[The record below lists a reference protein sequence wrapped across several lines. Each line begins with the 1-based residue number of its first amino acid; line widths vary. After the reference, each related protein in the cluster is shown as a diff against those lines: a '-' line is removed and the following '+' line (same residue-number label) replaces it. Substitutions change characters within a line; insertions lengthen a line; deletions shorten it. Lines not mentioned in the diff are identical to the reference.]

1 VTSVIECIELT
12 KAYGHVKAVDQLS
25 MHVEEN
31 TITGLIG
38 RNGAGKTTLLKLIAG
53 YYHPTSGEIRV
64 FGENPFNSL
73 KVSSNLIFIDDQMS
87 WPVSLSLEDI
97 LKAESKFYPDWD
109 RGLAERLL
117 EYFFPNPKQ
126 NYHKLS
132 KGMRS
137 TFNMIIGLSSRAALT
152 ILDEPTT
159 GMDSAVRKDFYR
171 ALLKDYLQFPR
182 TMILSSHLLNETE
195 DILENIVLI
204 KNGELVLQQPVDD
217 LKEMAVGLQGK
228 AEIVTDFGQ
237 GRTLYHRETF
247 GNDTV
252 YAVVKNDLSEDD
264 RHRAIKLGI
273 AVSAVSTDDLC
284 IYLTDQKKGGIDDVL
299 SGN

>member
-1 VTSVIECIELT
+1 MPVIEMSALT
-12 KAYGHVKAVDQLS
+12 KTYN
-25 MHVEEN
+25 HVEAVNQLTLHIEEK

-53 YYHPTSGEIRV
+53 YYRPTFGEIRV

-73 KVSSNLIFIDDQMS
+73 KVSSNLIFIDDAMN
-87 WPVSLSLEDI
+87 WPRSLSLAEI
-97 LKAESKFYPDWD
+97 LKAESAFYLNWD
-109 RGLAERLL
+109 MGLAERLL
-117 EYFFPNPKQ
+117 AYFFTNPNQ
-126 NYHKLS
+126 RYHQLS

-137 TFNMIIGLSSRAALT
+137 TFNMIVGLSSRAALT

-182 TMILSSHLLNETE
+182 TMILSSHLLSEAE

-204 KNGELVLQQPVDD
+204 KNGELVLHQPVDD
-217 LKEMAVGLQGK
+217 LKEMAVGFQGKEDVITNFLQGK
-228 AEIVTDFGQ
+228 
-237 GRTLYHRETF
+237 TLYHREMF
-247 GNDTV
+247 GPDTT
-252 YAVVKNDLSEDD
+252 YAVVKNTFAEDD
-264 RHRAIKLGI
+264 RLKAKRLGI
-273 AVSAVSTDDLC
+273 EMTVVSTNDLC
-284 IYLTDQKKGGIDDVL
+284 IYLTDREKGGIDDVL

>member
-1 VTSVIECIELT
+1 MPVIEMSALT
-12 KAYGHVKAVDQLS
+12 KTYNHTKAVNQLTL
-25 MHVEEN
+25 HIEEK

-53 YYHPTSGEIRV
+53 YYRPTSGEIRV

-73 KVSSNLIFIDDQMS
+73 KVSSNLIFIDDAMN
-87 WPVSLSLEDI
+87 WPRSLSLAEI
-97 LKAESKFYPDWD
+97 LKAESAFYLNWD
-109 RGLAERLL
+109 MGLAERLL
-117 EYFFPNPKQ
+117 AYFFTNPNQ
-126 NYHKLS
+126 RYHQLS

-137 TFNMIIGLSSRAALT
+137 TFNMIVGLSSRAALT

-182 TMILSSHLLNETE
+182 TMILSSHLLSEAE

-204 KNGELVLQQPVDD
+204 KNGELVLHQPVDD

-228 AEIVTDFGQ
+228 EDVITNFLQ
-237 GRTLYHRETF
+237 GKTLYHREMF
-247 GNDTV
+247 GPDTT
-252 YAVVKNDLSEDD
+252 YAVVKNTFAEDD
-264 RHRAIKLGI
+264 RLKAKRLGI
-273 AVSAVSTDDLC
+273 EMTVVSTNDLC
-284 IYLTDQKKGGIDDVL
+284 IYLTDREKGGIDDVF

>member
-1 VTSVIECIELT
+1 VIECIELT
-12 KAYGHVKAVDQLS
+12 KAYGHVKAVNQLS
-25 MHVEEN
+25 MHVKEN

-38 RNGAGKTTLLKLIAG
+38 RNGAGKTTLLKLIAS
-53 YYHPTSGEIRV
+53 YYRPTSGEIRV
-64 FGENPFNSL
+64 FGEDPFNSL

-87 WPVSLSLEDI
+87 WPINLSLEDI
-97 LKAESKFYPDWD
+97 LKAESYFYPNWD
-109 RGLAERLL
+109 MGLASRLL
-117 EYFFPNPKQ
+117 AYFFTNPKQ

-182 TMILSSHLLNETE
+182 TMILSSHLLSETE

-204 KNGELVLQQPVDD
+204 KNGEMVLQQPVVD
-217 LKEMAVGLQGK
+217 LKEMVVGLQGK
-228 AEIVTDFGQ
+228 EEIVADFGQ

-247 GNDTV
+247 GNDSV
-252 YAVVKNDLSEDD
+252 YAIVKNDLSEDD
-264 RHRAIKLGI
+264 RLKAIRLGI
-273 AVSAVSTDDLC
+273 EITAVSTDDLC